1 MSDLFTKVDLE
12 RLVRL
17 FAEQLNDV
25 GVSGT
30 VSILGGAAI
39 ALLYHTERTA
49 TADIDALFPAD
60 DRIAEIICTI
70 GKEEGLPN
78 NWINNQV
85 ALTLPFQGNS
95 ELSFWREYLI
105 VGSIVVQ
112 IASAEYLLA
121 LKLNADRGRRDRPD
135 IEALIPICKLSTIEE
150 IDVLFESY
158 FPQEV
163 LKPETRAVVEKMLFT
178 FASRH

>member
-1 MSDLFTKVDLE
+1 
-12 RLVRL
+12 
-17 FAEQLNDV
+17 
-25 GVSGT
+25 
-30 VSILGGAAI
+30 
-39 ALLYHTERTA
+39 
-49 TADIDALFPAD
+49 
-60 DRIAEIICTI
+60 
-70 GKEEGLPN
+70 
-78 NWINNQV
+78 V
-85 ALTLPFQGNS
+85 ALTLPFHGNS

-163 LKPETRAVVEKMLFT
+163 LKPETREVAEKMLFT